1 MTLSNSNEKQTD
13 LNSQL
18 SKLDK
23 QLISYQVLD
32 RQGIARAEVKDI
44 YYDVNNEINLLIELK
59 SINNQLNLHRLEHT
73 DICHINLDDKLI
85 LSNLSQRQ
93 LENSPLYQS
102 VPTHI
107 KEALSQSSLYDDCEM
122 NPSKDDIDIKQQSDS
137 LEIETIP
144 LLEEKLQVAHHKQKV
159 GEVIVR
165 KQVETKIVEVP
176 LRREKLIV
184 ERIGKNP
191 EQLTEVV
198 IGSGEVNGF
207 QYNELNDHDRLHLTN
222 SHFLDLPAAH
232 KLLEAITQFS
242 AAANTKIRLE
252 IVTDSAEHQLEYQ
265 NICDR
270 IVASEDNPLEQN

>member
-13 LNSQL
+13 LSSQL

-73 DICHINLDDKLI
+73 DICQINLDEKLI
-85 LSNLSQRQ
+85 LSNLSQQQ
-93 LENSPLYQS
+93 LENSPLYQT

-122 NPSKDDIDIKQQSDS
+122 NPSKDDIDINQQSDS
-137 LEIETIP
+137 LEVAAIP
-144 LLEEKLQVAHHKQKV
+144 LLEEKLQVARHKQKV

-207 QYNELNDHDRLHLTN
+207 QYNELNDRDRLHLTN
-222 SHFLDLPAAH
+222 SHFLDLPMAQ
-232 KLLEAITQFS
+232 KLLEAITQAS
-242 AAANTKIRLE
+242 ATANTKIRLE
-252 IVTDSAEHQLEYQ
+252 IVTDSSEHQLEYK

-270 IVASEDNPLEQN
+270 IAAPEDNRFQQN